1 MLDFFSPS
9 QTLSTPPHSLLT
21 GPQRVVRV
29 VEVGLGQ
36 GNVTLNSTRLLH
48 PYIPTSSRQLR
59 RARIFAVAA
68 KHTLCV
74 ISRKNSAIKLHVL
87 IVIAWYYVLVEP
99 MIQGLDIMFSNNL
112 RFVVVFNRTL

>member
-1 MLDFFSPS
+1 MIALFLTSKAIANLFHVGMLFIVRFFSPS

-74 ISRKNSAIKLHVL
+74 ISRKIVQYQNS
-87 IVIAWYYVLVEP
+87 
-99 MIQGLDIMFSNNL
+99 MF
-112 RFVVVFNRTL
+112 